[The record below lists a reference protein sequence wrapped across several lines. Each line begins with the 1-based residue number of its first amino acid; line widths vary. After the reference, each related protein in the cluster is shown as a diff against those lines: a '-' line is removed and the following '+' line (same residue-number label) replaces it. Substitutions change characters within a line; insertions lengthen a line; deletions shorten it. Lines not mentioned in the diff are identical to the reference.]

1 MNLLCYQKEFACR
14 SKKEGVWTLIIG
26 YSTGLSSKGHRLDSS
41 VPESMVNQCL
51 PYRDKNEGGVYDD
64 ELILEVAEELSD
76 EEA

>member
-1 MNLLCYQKEFACR
+1 
-14 SKKEGVWTLIIG
+14 
-26 YSTGLSSKGHRLDSS
+26 
-41 VPESMVNQCL
+41 MVNQCL